1 VPLNVRRWGA
11 PGGAPFVFWHAL
23 GPDASAEYF
32 GEIAERLGSHGY
44 EVLGVD
50 GPGFGG
56 SPLLADAGDYHLAS
70 LAALLRDHVKEL
82 DRPVVAGHSWGG
94 AVAVTYAAMHPDDVR
109 ALVLLDSGHI
119 DYADLAEAEIGK
131 SYEDR
136 LAEVRGRADPRNAEA
151 RAMAMNGMADRVSS
165 AWPVIAEHGIPTL
178 LLLATEPP
186 HGDQNREH
194 IGRFEQAIPHAD
206 VRWIE
211 GATHG
216 IVGTTGPGLGDD
228 LAGWLAQVP

>member
-1 VPLNVRRWGA
+1 MHVHRWGT

-32 GEIAERLGSHGY
+32 GEVAERLGTHGY
-44 EVLGVD
+44 AVLGLD

-56 SPLLADAGDYHLAS
+56 TPPLPDPEGYS
-70 LAALLRDHVKEL
+70 LAALADLLRAEL
-82 DRPVVAGHSWGG
+82 TALGIERPVLAGHSWGG
-94 AVAVTYAAMHPDDVR
+94 AVAVTYAGRFPDDVR

-119 DYADLAEAEIGK
+119 DYADLPDAETGMT
-131 SYEDR
+131 YEAR
-136 LAEVRGRADPRNAEA
+136 LAQVRARPDPRNAEG
-151 RAMAMNGMADRVSS
+151 RAAAMTGMADRISP
-165 AWPVIAEHGIPTL
+165 AWRAIREHGIPTL

-194 IGRFEQAIPHAD
+194 VPRFETALPHAEI
-206 VRWIE
+206 RWVE

-216 IVGTTGPGLGDD
+216 IVDTTGPGLGDEI
-228 LAGWLAQVP
+228 AEWLA